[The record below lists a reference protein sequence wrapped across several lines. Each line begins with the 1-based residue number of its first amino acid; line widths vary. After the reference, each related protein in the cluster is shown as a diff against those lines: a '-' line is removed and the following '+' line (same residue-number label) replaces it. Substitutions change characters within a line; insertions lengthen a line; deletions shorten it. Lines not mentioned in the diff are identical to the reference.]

1 MGDSMEPTL
10 LAGDRLL
17 VAKWRG
23 IPVRQIIVLRD
34 PRSSDDI
41 VKRLLRRS
49 RSSVW
54 VEGDNPS
61 RSTDSRQLGWFPRKG
76 VVGWAVYRYYPPDR
90 VGSLVGE

>member
-1 MGDSMEPTL
+1 MEPTL

-54 VEGDNPS
+54 VEGGNPS